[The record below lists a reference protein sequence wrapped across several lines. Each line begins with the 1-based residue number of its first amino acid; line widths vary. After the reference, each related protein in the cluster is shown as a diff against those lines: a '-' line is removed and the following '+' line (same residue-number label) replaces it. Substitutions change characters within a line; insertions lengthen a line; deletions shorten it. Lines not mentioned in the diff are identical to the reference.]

1 VVTMLD
7 RKLLRDLRRMGGQ
20 VATIAVVIGCGI
32 AILVAAVATYQ
43 SLLATQ
49 EDYYRR
55 GRFADVFA
63 SVKRAPEALA
73 ARLAE
78 IPGIGALETR
88 VAEDVTITLPGAGEP
103 LTAHIVSLPD
113 EGTALLNRLYLREGR
128 PIESRTT
135 EELLVGEAFAT
146 ANNLRP
152 GGTLTAILNGRLKQ
166 LNIVGIVLSP
176 EYVFATRP
184 GDPIPDDARYGI
196 MWMGRKGLASAFD
209 MEGAFNDLTATLAP
223 GADAPAVLDAL
234 DRRLEPYGGLIAH
247 ARRDQPSHRFLS
259 DEIAQQGV
267 MATTMPTVF
276 LAVAVFLLHG
286 MLGRLV
292 GTQREQ
298 VAALKALG
306 YANRAIAWHYVKF
319 ALAIVGLGG
328 AMGLAAGLWFGHM
341 LVENY
346 TRFFRF
352 PQLAFHISAWVLVLA
367 LAVSLAA
374 GLAGALS
381 AMRAVIV
388 LAPAEAMRPPAP
400 RRYHHGA
407 LERLAWVRRIPPRAQ
422 MVLRRLTDRP
432 MRTLLTIFGIALAA
446 PIIVMSLFWQ
456 DALDEMIG
464 VQFATVERADLIV
477 SFTNP
482 LPARA
487 EREIAGLP
495 GVLQTEAYRVVPV
508 QLRAGTRSYRTA
520 ITGLPPQPV
529 LHQLVGNNLRVFPPP
544 SDGLMLS
551 RRLAERLA
559 LQVGERVSV
568 EVLEGRRPHLDLT
581 VTGLLD
587 EMLGIGAYTTIGT
600 VNRMMN
606 EAGAISSV
614 GVAAAGD
621 TGTLRR
627 LLSDRPNVATISE
640 RSVSLRQFRQ
650 TTEMFVLVMAG
661 SLSLFSV
668 MIAVGVVYNHARIA
682 LQERAW
688 ELASLRVLGFTR
700 GEVSGLLLSE
710 LLLQLLIALPI
721 GLYLGLWFVRG
732 VIALHDTEMF
742 EIPAI
747 IHPRSYA
754 LAAIVL
760 LLSGAASALL
770 VRRRIDR
777 LDLVSV
783 LKTRE

>member
-1 VVTMLD
+1 MLN

-20 VATIAVVIGCGI
+20 VITIAIVVGCGI

-49 EDYYRR
+49 QDYYDR
-55 GRFADVFA
+55 GHFAQVFA
-63 SVKRAPEALA
+63 SVKRAPASLA
-73 ARLAE
+73 ARLAA
-78 IPGIGALETR
+78 ITGIGVLETR
-88 VAEDVTITLPGAGEP
+88 VAEDVTITLPGSGEP

-113 EGTALLNRLYLREGR
+113 SGEPLLNRLYLRQGR
-128 PIESRTT
+128 PIEPNVTD
-135 EELLVGEAFAT
+135 EVLVGEAFAN
-146 ANNLRP
+146 ANHLHL
-152 GGTLTAILNGRLKQ
+152 GGTLTAILDGRLKT
-166 LNIVGIVLSP
+166 LRVVGIVLSP

-196 MWMGRKGLASAFD
+196 MWMARKGLAAAFD
-209 MEGAFNDLTATLAP
+209 MEGAFNDMTATLAP
-223 GADAPAVLDAL
+223 GANQAAVLDAI
-234 DRRLEPYGGLIAH
+234 DRLLEPYGGLIAYGRH
-247 ARRDQPSHRFLS
+247 DQPSHRFLT

-306 YANRAIAWHYVKF
+306 YANRSIAWHYVKF

-328 AMGLAAGLWFGHM
+328 AFGLTSGLWFGRLM
-341 LVENY
+341 VENY

-352 PQLAFHISAWVLVLA
+352 PQLAFEISPWVVVLA
-367 LAVSLAA
+367 LGVSLVA

-381 AMRAVIV
+381 AVRSVMV

-407 LERLAWVRRIPPRAQ
+407 LERLMWVQRIPPRGQ

-432 MRTLLTIFGIALAA
+432 ARTLLTISGIALAA

-456 DALDEMIG
+456 DALDEMIS
-464 VQFATVERADLIV
+464 VQFSAIDRSDVTVT
-477 SFTNP
+477 FTN
-482 LPARA
+482 AVSGRA
-487 EREIAGLP
+487 AREIARLP
-495 GVLQTEAYRVVPV
+495 GVLQVEAYRAVPV
-508 QLRAGTRSYRTA
+508 ALRAGTHTYRTA
-520 ITGLPPQPV
+520 ITGLPAKPV
-529 LHQLVGNNLRVFPPP
+529 LRQLVDSEMRIHQPRP
-544 SDGLMLS
+544 DGLLLS
-551 RRLAERLA
+551 RRLADRLG
-559 LQVGERVSV
+559 LQPGDRVSV
-568 EVLEGRRPHLDLT
+568 AVLEGSRPVVDMT
-581 VTGLLD
+581 VTGLVD
-587 EMLGIGAYTTIGT
+587 EMLGIGAYAEIDT
-600 VNRMMN
+600 VHRLMR
-606 EAGAISSV
+606 EADAISSISI
-614 GVAAAGD
+614 AAGGD
-621 TGTLRR
+621 TALLRR
-627 LLSDRPNVATISE
+627 LLTGRPKVATVSE
-640 RSVSLRQFRQ
+640 RSVSLRQFRK
-650 TTEMFVLVMAG
+650 TTLTFVLVMAG
-661 SLSLFSV
+661 TLSLFSV
-668 MIAVGVVYNHARIA
+668 MIAIGVVYNHARIA

-700 GEVSGLLLSE
+700 REVAGVLLIE
-710 LLLQLLIALPI
+710 LMIQLLIALPI
-721 GLYLGLWFVRG
+721 GLYLGKWFVRA
-732 VIALHDTEMF
+732 VIAMHDTELF

-760 LLSGAASALL
+760 LLSGVASALL
-770 VRRRIDR
+770 VRRRVDG
-777 LDLVSV
+777 LDLIGV